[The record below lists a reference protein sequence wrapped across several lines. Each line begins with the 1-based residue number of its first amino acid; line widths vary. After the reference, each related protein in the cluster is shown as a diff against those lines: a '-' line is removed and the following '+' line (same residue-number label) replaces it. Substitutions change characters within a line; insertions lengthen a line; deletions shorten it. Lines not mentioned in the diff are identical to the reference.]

1 MSGAGLMGRVLS
13 VQVGRVGALGP
24 GAMRS
29 AFIKTPCDGAV
40 AVGRLG
46 LAGDMQGNPRV
57 HGGPD
62 KAVYV
67 YPFERYAL
75 WQERFALLAP
85 MFAPGGLGE
94 NLTVTGIDEE
104 AVCVDDIFAVGT
116 ARLQVSEPR
125 IPCRTIALRFGDPA
139 IGIAMRDTGWRGFY
153 CRVLEEGLV
162 RAGDAMT
169 LIGRPNPRTRVAA
182 IKPGRGASGL
192 DGDKV
197 IAPIK

>member
-1 MSGAGLMGRVLS
+1 MGRVLS
-13 VQVGRVGALGP
+13 VQVGRVGTLGP
-24 GAMRS
+24 QAMRS
-29 AFIKTPCDGAV
+29 AFIKTPCAGPV

-75 WQERFALLAP
+75 WQERFPLLAP

-94 NLTVTGIDEE
+94 NLTSVGIDEE

-125 IPCRTIALRFGDPA
+125 IPCRTIAARFGDDRV
-139 IGIAMRDTGWRGFY
+139 GRLMRDSGWRGFY
-153 CRVLEEGLV
+153 CRVLEDGLV

-169 LIGRPNPRTRVAA
+169 LIERPKPGTPIAD
-182 IKPGRGASGL
+182 IKPGRGAAGL
-192 DGDKV
+192 DGGSGTV
-197 IAPIK
+197 PG